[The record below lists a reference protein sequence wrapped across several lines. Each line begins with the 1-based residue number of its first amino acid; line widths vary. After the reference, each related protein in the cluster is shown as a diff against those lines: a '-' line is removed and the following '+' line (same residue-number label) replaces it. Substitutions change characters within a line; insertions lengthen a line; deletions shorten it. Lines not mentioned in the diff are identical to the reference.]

1 MTWVVIWVTPF
12 DEHPGI
18 IESNSSWLMVRH
30 KTRGWELPGGRIN
43 DNESIQEAA
52 IRELNEET
60 GLVGQFR
67 GINSSLLQDGHV
79 AWITVPFSAD
89 PFSWQ
94 SNDENIM
101 EVGWCLTPPDDLHW
115 GVEELHL
122 IANYWSKIGQR
133 TQT

>member
-12 DEHPGI
+12 DEQPGI

-101 EVGWCLTPPDDLHW
+101 
-115 GVEELHL
+115 
-122 IANYWSKIGQR
+122 
-133 TQT
+133 